1 MSRTPTPAQR
11 EAIRQAAHWYVRL
24 SSPGNEAEDHAQ
36 WQHWHDSDPLHR
48 QAWQRMQVASASFG
62 GLPQRLAASTLLGA
76 GHARRQVLYGFA
88 LLLGGGMFAT
98 LGWRSDLRRE
108 WSADQRSGV
117 GERREVRLADGSRL
131 LLDTDSAVDVHFDAQ
146 QRQLRLH
153 RGRILVDTASD
164 PAARPFSVLTDSG
177 QVLALGTRFTVAVDE
192 RGTEVAVLEKAV
204 QVSLDTTRRLRLEA
218 GQRVRFGAAGIG
230 PVRAND
236 ASVAAWQDGSLIAID
251 LPLGELLAQ
260 LSRYRPG
267 LLDCDPAVAGMRIS
281 GAFPIDDSEL
291 ALTALAASFPLAVR
305 RRTRYW
311 VTVMGRA

>member
-11 EAIRQAAHWYVRL
+11 DAVRQAAHWYVRL
-24 SSPGNEAEDHAQ
+24 SSPDNDAEDQAQ
-36 WQHWHDSDPLHR
+36 WQQWHDSDPLHR
-48 QAWQRMQVASASFG
+48 QAWQRMQAASASFG

-76 GHARRQVLYGFA
+76 GQGRRQVLYGLA

-131 LLDTDSAVDVHFDAQ
+131 LLDTDSAVDVRFDAH
-146 QRQLRLH
+146 QRQLLLH
-153 RGRILVDTASD
+153 RGRILVDTAGD
-164 PAARPFSVLTDSG
+164 PAMRPFSVATRFG

-192 RGTEVAVLEKAV
+192 RGAEVAVLEKAV
-204 QVSLDTTRRLRLEA
+204 EVSLPRAQRLRLDA
-218 GQRVRFGAAGIG
+218 GQRVRFEATGFA
-230 PVRAND
+230 PVRDND
-236 ASVAAWQDGSLIAID
+236 AAVAAWQDGSLIAID

-267 LLDCDPAVAGMRIS
+267 LLQCDPAVAGMRIS

-291 ALTALAASFPLAVR
+291 ALTALEASFPLAVR

-311 VTVMGRA
+311 VTVTGRA

>member
-1 MSRTPTPAQR
+1 MSRAPTPAQR

-24 SSPGNEAEDHAQ
+24 ASATDDGEEHAQ

-76 GHARRQVLYGFA
+76 GHSRRQVLYGLA
-88 LLLGGGMFAT
+88 LLLGGGTFAA

-108 WSADQRSGV
+108 WSADERSAI

-131 LLDTDSAVDVHFDAQ
+131 LLDTDSAVDVRFDAR

-153 RGRILVDTASD
+153 RGRILIDTASD
-164 PAARPFSVLTDSG
+164 PAARPFSVVTHSG

-192 RGTEVAVLEKAV
+192 QGAEVAVLEKAV
-204 QVSLDTTRRLRLEA
+204 EVSLDPTRRLRLEA
-218 GQRVRFGAAGIG
+218 GQRARFGAAGIG
-230 PVRAND
+230 PVRASD

-267 LLDCDPAVAGMRIS
+267 LLTCDPAVAGMRIS
-281 GAFPIDDSEL
+281 GAFPIDDTEL
-291 ALTALAASFPLAVR
+291 ALTALQASFPVAVR

-311 VTVMGRA
+311 VTVTGRT